1 VSGARLGLYGED
13 RLETRY
19 PLIDGLP
26 AVYRGDDFMM
36 RFIAGFDDVLAS
48 VHAAVDDLDGY
59 LDPALTPPDFL
70 EWLGGWLGL
79 VVDRSWPIRRRREF
93 VAKAFSV
100 YRWRGTAR
108 GIAEA
113 VELYTGVRP
122 EVEDSGAVEAGPEP
136 LGQIPGSDPAEVVVR
151 VRSGTGQIDPNIID
165 RIVSEVKPAHVR
177 HRVEVVRARGKR

>member
-1 VSGARLGLYGED
+1 MTGSRLGLDG
-13 RLETRY
+13 LETRY
-19 PLIDGLP
+19 PLMDGLP
-26 AVYRGDDFMM
+26 AIYGEDEFMT
-36 RFIAGFDDVLAS
+36 RFVAGFDEALAPI
-48 VHAAVDDLDGY
+48 HAAIDDLDGY

-79 VVDRSWPIRRRREF
+79 IVDRSWPIRRRREF
-93 VAKAFSV
+93 VAKAVGV

-122 EVEDSGAVEAGPEP
+122 EVEDTGGVDAGPEP
-136 LGQIPGSDPAEVVVR
+136 LGAIPGTDPAEVVVR
-151 VRSGTGQIDPNIID
+151 VRSGGGSVDPSIID

-177 HRVEVVRARGKR
+177 HRVEVVRSRQRS